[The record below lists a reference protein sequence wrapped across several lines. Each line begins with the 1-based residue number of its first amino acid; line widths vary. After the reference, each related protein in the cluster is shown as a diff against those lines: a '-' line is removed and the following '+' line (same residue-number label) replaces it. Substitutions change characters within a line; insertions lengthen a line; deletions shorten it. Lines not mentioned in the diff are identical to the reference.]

1 MLGPFEVPSVEKVLE
16 SDHAS
21 DWLKRSVA
29 ELAELDPASARIE
42 ALWLYLIM
50 KQREQAEI

>member
-1 MLGPFEVPSVEKVLE
+1 VLGPIEVPSVQEVLE
-16 SDHAS
+16 SEHAS

-29 ELAELDPASARIE
+29 ELVELDPASARIE

-50 KQREQAEI
+50 KQREKAEI